1 MYNRAKYR
9 VQPCPDDVQTLR
21 NEAMNAETK
30 TARFQVRLTA
40 TEAARLD
47 ALAKRANCAKN
58 DIFRL
63 ALDPDF
69 AAGRDPLT
77 ARKLDEIEAAIAV
90 STEAAAATVERL
102 AGVEKLLADLA
113 DLTLALSKNLAEL
126 RAPVA
131 PPAQPRQAAPQ
142 QPAKPA
148 AQTQPT
154 RPGWKEFQAAHPKE
168 YPMMP
173 AAEWAELLAE
183 DYEKKFGIKPDRNS

>member
-1 MYNRAKYR
+1 MYNRAKYHI
-9 VQPCPDDVQTLR
+9 QPCSGDVQTLR
-21 NEAMNAETK
+21 NEAMNTETK

-47 ALAKRANCAKN
+47 ALAKRASCTKN
-58 DIFRL
+58 DVFRL

-77 ARKLDEIEAAIAV
+77 VRKLEEIEAAIAV
-90 STEAAAATVERL
+90 HAESAAATAERL
-102 AGVEKLLADLA
+102 AGIEKLLADLA
-113 DLTLALSKNLAEL
+113 DLTLAISKNLAAL
-126 RAPVA
+126 RVPA
-131 PPAQPRQAAPQ
+131 PPQARPHAA

-148 AQTQPT
+148 APAQPS
-154 RPGWKEFQAAHPKE
+154 PPSWKEFQAAHPKE